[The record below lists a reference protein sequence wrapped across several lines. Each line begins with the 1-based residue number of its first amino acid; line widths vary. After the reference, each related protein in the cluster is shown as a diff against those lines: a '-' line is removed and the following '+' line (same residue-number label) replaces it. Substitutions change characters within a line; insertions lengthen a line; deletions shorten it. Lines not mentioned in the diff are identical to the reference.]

1 MFAVEYPA
9 MLKAGTN
16 SEIRGIKS
24 KAIEADVPR
33 CKVYGIIPSFCGRN
47 APEIPVMPAKAIR
60 DHLLLKNKVTDK
72 MAAMHPIIPDV
83 VLYPKQ

>member
-33 CKVYGIIPSFCGRN
+33 CKVYGIIPSFCGR
-47 APEIPVMPAKAIR
+47 
-60 DHLLLKNKVTDK
+60 TDC
-72 MAAMHPIIPDV
+72 
-83 VLYPKQ
+83 